1 MRFEGVLLGA
11 QFGDLLRVLVGIELL
26 DLLLQRVDALLDPVD
41 AGRCV
46 GDAGLRPSYAR
57 VKLVGLPLP
66 IAPRRREGV
75 GALLPLSPGRLELPC
90 GIVQLRALRVELRLP
105 FGYLPFGI
113 VQLRLSARTP
123 ARQLGR
129 AAVVGRLAVG
139 QPLLACGDR
148 RGGIVELA
156 LRIVQLRLRVGPL
169 ALVVGTLLVELLLRI
184 GLQLIDTCLLA
195 LGRKRLDAIRH
206 FVYEP
211 LVGVARRAFVR
222 HPAHREVRLGIG
234 KIGREVALGHVHIL
248 LDGARTQRG
257 LAHAR
262 RRCVVRSVHKARH
275 RVRARD
281 EGLVHVLHALGDGQR
296 VADGDGVVLHEV
308 GRQHALPRLLRPR
321 APDEEGTVQIVGV
334 VGTRMHAVGGVARAR
349 RIGQR
354 MHARGVLFA
363 VDRGHDVGL
372 ARGHHSLDSLDVA
385 QRRDVV
391 VGEAEG
397 RKHADVHERRAVE
410 VLVGRQLHIR
420 RGHAQAGVE
429 ARAQRDDGGDGQE
442 APERVGDRTQGLS
455 VERAFHDAPATTRSP
470 RRKQAPRSLRR
481 SQRVLHG
488 CGSPGRRWR

>member
-90 GIVQLRALRVELRLP
+90 RIVQLRALRVELRLP
-105 FGYLPFGI
+105 FGYLPLGI

-139 QPLLACGDR
+139 QLLLACGDR

-169 ALVVGTLLVELLLRI
+169 AL
-184 GLQLIDTCLLA
+184 
-195 LGRKRLDAIRH
+195 RH

-222 HPAHREVRLGIG
+222 RPAHREVRLGIG

-321 APDEEGTVQIVGV
+321 TPDEEGTVQIVGV

-410 VLVGRQLHIR
+410 VLVGRQLHIG

-429 ARAQRDDGGDGQE
+429 ARPQRDDGRDGQE

-481 SQRVLHG
+481 PQRVLRG